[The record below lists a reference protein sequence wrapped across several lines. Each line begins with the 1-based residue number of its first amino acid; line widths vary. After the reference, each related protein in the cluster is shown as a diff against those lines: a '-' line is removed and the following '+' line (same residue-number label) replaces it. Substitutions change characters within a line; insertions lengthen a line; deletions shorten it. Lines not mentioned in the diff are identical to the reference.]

1 MHTLRLIFSCAAL
14 LACAAVSADE
24 VSPRHIP
31 GCSETT
37 TESYKGHVAPGWD
50 VPQLTWFVAASD
62 PQLPRTIDDFGH
74 ESINMG
80 ASKSRLATVM
90 DDISSFR
97 RSVDGAVPVL
107 INGDITDYGHGSE
120 RRPTQELF
128 RRLGPTK
135 GAPLFF
141 PGLGNHDYANNIN
154 DCANNGCARDSVCD
168 VLGWTYELQPRFWD
182 HHFNEPEHYG
192 SFGYSIDVGP
202 NATFVQLNDSP
213 TYNVRFSTGIFH
225 KTKFY
230 AISSVRWLEGVL
242 HDARKRNRYVFLS
255 MHRRD
260 QWPGGTSERFKRL
273 IQEYGVQAVF
283 AGHYHGQLGL
293 AGGTQ
298 GSFGSVP
305 VFQSGALLNMTY
317 LIVEF
322 RPDLQRYTVYK
333 VERGRK
339 HTNKVKVGDYPLAL
353 SPNLPYP
360 DFGDA
365 RLIMYEGNNATQETL
380 CHLPIPYPPFNAP
393 GPYGCINDEV
403 RSLRI
408 LKAKRGTQ
416 IRLFGNWDHQ
426 KNQGYAFINVLD
438 DILTP
443 VTVGS
448 FERSYT
454 DPNGKWALQRYNGG
468 HTLDGKV
475 SSFSMLGDQV
485 FGPGTLNLYRDA
497 GQTDLMCSIA
507 VEPNRDVNLWL
518 SGKQC
523 GNDQARAAIWL
534 NARAGQEICLYAD
547 YYLQGANTCF
557 RVHKDYPII
566 GVRSFDYDYRDSVY
580 TMVNEG
586 PVDGEVSSLSIRSIP
601 RDAAPHAAAQEDT
614 SP

>member
-1 MHTLRLIFSCAAL
+1 MPVNALRLISACAAL
-14 LACAAVSADE
+14 LACAAVFARE
-24 VSPRHIP
+24 PAPRHIP

-37 TESYKGHVAPGWD
+37 TQSYKSHVVPGWD
-50 VPQLTWFVAASD
+50 VPQLHWFVAASD
-62 PQLPRTIDDFGH
+62 PQLPRTIDDFGY

-97 RSVDGAVPVL
+97 QSVDGAVPVL
-107 INGDITDYGHGSE
+107 INGDLTDFGHGSE

-141 PGLGNHDYANNIN
+141 PGLGNHDYGNNID

-182 HHFNEPEHYG
+182 HHFSDPEHYG

-202 NATFVQLNDSP
+202 DATFVQLHDSP

-225 KTKFY
+225 KTKFDVV
-230 AISSVRWLEGVL
+230 SSLRWLEGVL

-273 IQEYGVQAVF
+273 IQAYGVQAVF
-283 AGHYHGQLGL
+283 AGHYHGQLGE
-293 AGGTQ
+293 ASFTE
-298 GSFGSVP
+298 GSFGNVP
-305 VFQSGALLNMTY
+305 VFQSGALLDMTY

-322 RPDLQRYTVYK
+322 RPDLDRYTVYK
-333 VERGRK
+333 VQRGRS
-339 HTNKVKVGDYPLAL
+339 HTRKSKVGDYPLAL
-353 SPNLPYP
+353 SPTLPYP
-360 DFGDA
+360 DFADA
-365 RLIMYEGNNATQETL
+365 RLILYEGNNATQETL
-380 CHLPIPYPPFNAP
+380 CHLPIPYAAFNAP
-393 GPYGCINDEV
+393 GPHGCINDEV

-416 IRLFGNWDHQ
+416 IRLFGNWHHQ
-426 KNQGYAFINVLD
+426 KDQGYAFINVLD
-438 DILTP
+438 DILSP

-448 FERSYT
+448 FERTYA

-468 HTLDGKV
+468 HALDGKV
-475 SSFSMLGDQV
+475 SSFSMLRDQV
-485 FGPGTLNLYRDA
+485 FGPGTFNLYRDS
-497 GQTDLMCSIA
+497 GHTELICSIP
-507 VEPNRDVNLWL
+507 VQPGTNMDFWGSPCR
-518 SGKQC
+518 
-523 GNDQARAAIWL
+523 NDEARSAIWL
-534 NARAGQEICLYAD
+534 NARAGQHLCVFAD
-547 YYLQGANTCF
+547 YYQQGPSTCF
-557 RVHKDYPII
+557 TVHRDHPII

-580 TMVNEG
+580 TMENTG
-586 PVDGEVSSLSIRSIP
+586 PVDGEASSLSVRSLP
-601 RDAAPHAAAQEDT
+601 RHAATAASPEDT
-614 SP
+614 QP